1 MDFQKIFADLGQ
13 SAAVLIPILAIIVG
27 LFVSWILARI
37 GAFIVTRILTSAK
50 VDERVSA
57 SLDTKT
63 QITKWVSGFTFWA
76 LFIFVFVQLLVFA
89 QGAIGLQTGAVQSP
103 LQGLLAEWVGK
114 LISVGISLLVAWVIA
129 TVLKFLVVRVLN
141 VTKLDERL
149 GEKVTG
155 KKTANMN
162 ESIGKTVFWLVF
174 LVFIPSI
181 LNNLGIGQAADSV
194 QGLVD
199 QIISYIP
206 GIIGAVIILVLGGL
220 FARILRQIV
229 TGFLEGIGLDSL
241 SERLFPG
248 CSVLLCTLSLW

>member
-1 MDFQKIFADLGQ
+1 MFFDDLFKNLGQ
-13 SAAVLIPILAIIVG
+13 SATVLIPILAIIVG
-27 LFVSWILARI
+27 LFIAWIVARI
-37 GAFIVTRILTSAK
+37 GAYIVKRILNGAK
-50 VDERVSA
+50 VDERVSD
-57 SLDTKT
+57 SLGTKT

-76 LFIFVFVQLLVFA
+76 LFIFVFVQLLIFA
-89 QGAIGLQTGAVQSP
+89 QNVAGLQTAAVQSP
-103 LQGLLAEWVGK
+103 LQTLLTDWVGK
-114 LISVGISLLVAWVIA
+114 LVLAGISLLVAWIIA

-206 GIIGAVIILVLGGL
+206 GIIGPLLVCCDNSCL
-220 FARILRQIV
+220 AWTATI
-229 TGFLEGIGLDSL
+229 TGHLK
-241 SERLFPG
+241 
-248 CSVLLCTLSLW
+248 